1 MSRQFPGTDSVCFIV
16 RNTQQRILISRA
28 KVGAA
33 GRVQE
38 VAAREAG
45 SLVAQRCMQIPETEV
60 AAVAL
65 CRPTEKLFTLSVFHP
80 TICKMSNCE
89 ARAAKTNR
97 TNHLRDLCDL
107 ENKTYSPLTISN

>member
-1 MSRQFPGTDSVCFIV
+1 MSRQFPGTDSVYFIV

-60 AAVAL
+60 AAAAL
-65 CRPTEKLFTLSVFHP
+65 CRPTEKLFTLSSDYLQNVKLRGACGP
-80 TICKMSNCE
+80 DQSNE
-89 ARAAKTNR
+89 SLA
-97 TNHLRDLCDL
+97 
-107 ENKTYSPLTISN
+107 